1 MADNLP
7 DRPTGGTMHEDLAEL
22 ELELRLLPG
31 VVDVGFGPVE
41 PTGHVPIS
49 LVALEPEADLD
60 RAATRVT
67 RTFGGSAT
75 VEVLDLSPPEP
86 AAPAPS
92 PPRPGPLVGDERV
105 ALVESGVD
113 QRNGEA
119 RVVLS
124 WLGRS
129 ATGSAVAGSLIGP
142 AKATLAA
149 LEGLGVVLDAALAS
163 VSSGQGLQNP
173 PIRVILRSAHDDTEF
188 VGIAQGCSEPESA
201 SRATLAAFNRYIG
214 SQSPVSS

>member
-1 MADNLP
+1 
-7 DRPTGGTMHEDLAEL
+7 MHEDRSEL

-49 LVALEPEADLD
+49 VVALDPETDLD
-60 RAATRVT
+60 QVATRVA
-67 RTFGGSAT
+67 RSFGGSAT
-75 VEVLDLSPPEP
+75 VEVLDLSPPKS
-86 AAPAPS
+86 AAPGPVGA
-92 PPRPGPLVGDERV
+92 RPGPHASDERV

-113 QRNGEA
+113 RRNGEA

-149 LEGLGVVLDAALAS
+149 LEGLGVALDAALAS
-163 VSSGQGLQNP
+163 VSSGQGLENP
-173 PIRVILRSAHDDTEF
+173 PVRVILRSADDDTEF
-188 VGIAQGCSEPESA
+188 VGIAQGRSEPESA

-214 SQSPVSS
+214 SQRPPSP